1 MRGNL
6 SNDIVS
12 VKIEEGSKK
21 PIALNEK
28 SFFGKIEADTLN
40 LSVIEACYLL
50 EKGRLDVFEND
61 ERCSVDYLIEILRN
75 QGLYGN
81 YIVYR
86 DLKDRGYIIKTG
98 FKYGS
103 DFRLYDRGR
112 SPGKG
117 HSDYLV
123 KVVFENYDIDVLDF
137 ASYIQYMA
145 ILTIFA
151 GLTSFGIMLV
161 IFNKSL
167 KVKLQCEVEEVKM
180 EDKPI
185 FIVSLIS
192 LIYCIILLAVSQ

>member
-1 MRGNL
+1 MLLIIGNSTNIFL
-6 SNDIVS
+6 G
-12 VKIEEGSKK
+12 E
-21 PIALNEK
+21 
-28 SFFGKIEADTLN
+28 T
-40 LSVIEACYLL
+40 
-50 EKGRLDVFEND
+50 
-61 ERCSVDYLIEILRN
+61 
-75 QGLYGN
+75 
-81 YIVYR
+81 
-86 DLKDRGYIIKTG
+86 
-98 FKYGS
+98 FK
-103 DFRLYDRGR
+103 R
-112 SPGKG
+112 
-117 HSDYLV
+117 
-123 KVVFENYDIDVLDF
+123 DF